1 MGAWGYGLFQSDH
14 DYEIVDEF
22 TKDIG
27 LVELEKKIKGTNYST
42 PPPLPN
48 FDMVWAADL
57 GRARY
62 VGRQSTQNAVNGGK
76 PEAERHLNY
85 CMYAP
90 FCSDPETVRKH
101 VDSGRLA
108 TMLAEK
114 ENKMFSADAKVKAS
128 ASRAGDG
135 YDYILLGACAMS
147 LGCKIPEHHKSV
159 MRKVYTSVGFLQEGV
174 EQMSKALNG
183 PKPYQDGKPYDFGSL
198 DLHNAM
204 KLANITRQP
213 NDAGVIGMN
222 APGPGTIFYAPP
234 HGATDEFNELRAK
247 FAELSFGPDACNRC
261 GAKQSKDGAALLTC
275 SRCRERK
282 YCSIQCQK
290 EHWKAG
296 HKSFCKAA
304 STTDKENVKPEN
316 GGEKA
321 KSDKKAWTV

>member
-114 ENKMFSADAKVKAS
+114 
-128 ASRAGDG
+128 
-135 YDYILLGACAMS
+135 
-147 LGCKIPEHHKSV
+147 
-159 MRKVYTSVGFLQEGV
+159 
-174 EQMSKALNG
+174 
-183 PKPYQDGKPYDFGSL
+183 
-198 DLHNAM
+198 
-204 KLANITRQP
+204 
-213 NDAGVIGMN
+213 
-222 APGPGTIFYAPP
+222 
-234 HGATDEFNELRAK
+234 
-247 FAELSFGPDACNRC
+247 
-261 GAKQSKDGAALLTC
+261 
-275 SRCRERK
+275 
-282 YCSIQCQK
+282 
-290 EHWKAG
+290 
-296 HKSFCKAA
+296 
-304 STTDKENVKPEN
+304 
-316 GGEKA
+316 
-321 KSDKKAWTV
+321 